1 MHTSQCNLFFP
12 HTLCAY
18 PPSKKWKESRGLQ
31 KLLWTPNIT
40 SWNNA
45 YLVVIT
51 GLFKIQTELFFPLSL
66 EITCKT
72 NYNNEETLVMEAS
85 SNKQTKVQ
93 SNFISFDIKI
103 KIRFINEEI
112 WCADKYSSQ
121 KSRTQNTPFLKQ

>member
-1 MHTSQCNLFFP
+1 M
-12 HTLCAY
+12 
-18 PPSKKWKESRGLQ
+18 
-31 KLLWTPNIT
+31 
-40 SWNNA
+40 
-45 YLVVIT
+45 VIT

-66 EITCKT
+66 KITCKT

-112 WCADKYSSQ
+112 WCADK
-121 KSRTQNTPFLKQ
+121 